1 MNTTN
6 SLATRKTTVKLV
18 DTTAQ
23 IQYNYSIH
31 LHKGLKMTTRQKAV
45 SFLMAGLILLLG
57 TVGGVETSPDLLSGD
72 GAYLG
77 LFALVGIAFMALGA
91 SYANQAASE

>member
-1 MNTTN
+1 
-6 SLATRKTTVKLV
+6 
-18 DTTAQ
+18 
-23 IQYNYSIH
+23 
-31 LHKGLKMTTRQKAV
+31 MTTRQKAL
-45 SFLMAGLILLLG
+45 SFLYAGMVLLLG
-57 TVGGVETSPDLLSGD
+57 TVGGIEHSPDLLTGD